1 MYRDKWRILLVPVHQ
16 TELISKD
23 KESIDN
29 TTETTKF
36 TRVKITYEGPL
47 VSYVIYEGR
56 NPAVVS

>member
-36 TRVKITYEGPL
+36 TRVKIDYEGPL

-56 NPAVVS
+56 NQAVVS

>member
-36 TRVKITYEGPL
+36 TRVKITYEGPI